1 MVQSLVIPAL
11 IKGVLLGFAISC
23 SAGPAAF
30 SVIQTGIQR
39 GKWYGVAMSV
49 GILLSD
55 ITLISICLL
64 GLSSFINQP
73 KYKLYFGIISGI
85 ILILYGI
92 NTFLTKPKDPNEKE
106 QEFRQKQKSMNIL
119 KKYMGPNASWPVYL
133 FKGYLI
139 NILNPFILIF
149 WLTAVGTVGAT
160 ASDNEM
166 LYSIVFFSGTL
177 SVIFSCD
184 ILKAYLGY
192 KIKSFINYK
201 VSKNINKLVG
211 AILSICGIVL
221 IIKTFII

>member
-1 MVQSLVIPAL
+1 MIQAFL
-11 IKGVLLGFAISC
+11 KGTLLGFAISA

-39 GKWYGVAMSV
+39 GKWYGVSMAL

-55 ITLISICLL
+55 VTLISVCLL

-73 KYKLYFGIISGI
+73 TYKLYFGIISGI

-106 QEFRQKQKSMNIL
+106 QEFREKQKSMNIL

-133 FKGYLI
+133 IKGYLI
-139 NILNPFILIF
+139 NLLNPFILIF

-160 ASDNEM
+160 ASDNEVM
-166 LYSIVFFSGTL
+166 YSIVFFSGTL
-177 SVIFSCD
+177 SIIFSCD
-184 ILKAYLGY
+184 VLKAYLGY
-192 KIKSFINYK
+192 KIKGFINYK
-201 VSKNINKLVG
+201 VSKNINKVVG
-211 AILSICGIVL
+211 IILAVCGIVL
-221 IIKTFII
+221 IIRTFLI